1 MYRFEC
7 MLLSATTANTIE
19 LNRTATK
26 EMVGGKNVKKI
37 KWIKMEICMKWTGIS
52 KALVLLNSIGM
63 LMIET
68 LALFIHLFICKM
80 DTCALWLWI
89 DVSFRYFVSLFSIF
103 ANGWIFR
110 AKWWHTHAR
119 NPNNG
124 FQKHFAIDNHIL
136 YLCKYSQFFL
146 VSVRLM
152 SVWYTLFEIVVC
164 GICHKQILHSLQSF
178 VFALFLSCANGNRMR
193 VFASLKHFQ
202 I

>member
-89 DVSFRYFVSLFSIF
+89 DVSFRYFVSLFFDFRKQMNFSCKMMTYSCTQSQQWFSKTFCNRQSHFISMQIF
-103 ANGWIFR
+103 
-110 AKWWHTHAR
+110 
-119 NPNNG
+119 
-124 FQKHFAIDNHIL
+124 
-136 YLCKYSQFFL
+136 SFFL
-146 VSVRLM
+146 VSARLM